1 VKRRL
6 RKAIEFGLP
15 IVGMLIVFGSLLF
28 VPSTLLQI
36 QVFVVLIGVLI
47 LEAGVWGLTTGI
59 LPNERRYLSLRE
71 EGDHFL
77 VLIRALNKAAVEKN
91 RKRQASSEEFREA
104 VSLMH
109 ASVERMASVAGDERE
124 DQREDEKEEHEAAAR
139 RPDEASPGR
148 AVKTTE
154 GRRYVDTADTGRF
167 SGSSEREPQT

>member
-15 IVGMLIVFGSLLF
+15 IVGMLTVFGSLLF
-28 VPSTLLQI
+28 VPSNLLQI

-91 RKRQASSEEFREA
+91 LEGLASSEEFREA
-104 VSLMH
+104 VSHMH

-124 DQREDEKEEHEAAAR
+124 DEKEEH
-139 RPDEASPGR
+139 EASPGR

-154 GRRYVDTADTGRF
+154 GRRYVGTADTGRF

>member
-15 IVGMLIVFGSLLF
+15 IVGMLTVFGSLLF
-28 VPSTLLQI
+28 VPSNLLQI

-59 LPNERRYLSLRE
+59 LPNERRYISLRE

-91 RKRQASSEEFREA
+91 RKGQASSEEFREA
-104 VSLMH
+104 VSHMH

-124 DQREDEKEEHEAAAR
+124 DEKEEHVAASG

-154 GRRYVDTADTGRF
+154 SRRYVGTADPGRF

>member
-1 VKRRL
+1 MKRRL

-28 VPSTLLQI
+28 VPSNLLQI

-59 LPNERRYLSLRE
+59 LPNERRYISLRE

-77 VLIRALNKAAVEKN
+77 VLIRGLNQAAVEKN
-91 RKRQASSEEFREA
+91 RKGQASTEEFREA

-124 DQREDEKEEHEAAAR
+124 DEKEEHEAAAG

-154 GRRYVDTADTGRF
+154 GRRYVETADTGRF